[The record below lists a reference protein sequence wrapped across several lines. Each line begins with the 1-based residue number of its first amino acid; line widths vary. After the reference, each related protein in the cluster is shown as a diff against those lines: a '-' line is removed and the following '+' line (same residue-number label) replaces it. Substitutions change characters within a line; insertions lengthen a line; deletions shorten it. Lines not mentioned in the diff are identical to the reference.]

1 MKKALLILC
10 FLIGLAFN
18 SSGQHRPTKHI
29 VQGGSVTLHAHA
41 EGALSFLWF
50 KNGEPIN
57 GSHNEK
63 IVAGEAGIYTVMALN
78 GGCESEISDPVEI
91 VIVPNETDKKVDM
104 KITKSASRLMAFL
117 GSSIDYQLVIV
128 NNSENVATGI
138 TVRDILP
145 ASLEFKEI
153 LGPYIGTASYLPSSH
168 TVIWSPGDLPAGK
181 SEELSIRANAIE
193 QGKIENYAEVET
205 VLIDPNLS
213 NNAATAVTD
222 VVALRIP
229 NIFTPNGD
237 GMNDFFEIVGLELFP
252 ENELYIF
259 NRWGAELYRQKNY
272 HNDWNGQSLNEA
284 TYYYVLR
291 IKMENGDWR
300 SFKGY
305 ITLKRSDRVN

>member
-1 MKKALLILC
+1 MIRVLLIFC

-18 SSGQHRPTKHI
+18 SSGQNRPTKHI

-78 GGCESEISDPVEI
+78 GDCESDISDPVEI
-91 VIVPNETDKKVDM
+91 IIDPNEIEKKVDM
-104 KITKSASRLMAFL
+104 KITKSASKSMVLL

-128 NNSENVATGI
+128 NNSENVASGI

-145 ASLEFKEI
+145 SSLEFKEI
-153 LGPYIGTASYLPSSH
+153 LGPYAGTASYLPSSH
-168 TVIWSPGDLPAGK
+168 TVTWLPGDLPAGR
-181 SEELSIRANAIE
+181 SEELRIRTNAVE
-193 QGKIENYAEVET
+193 KGKAENYAEVET
-205 VLIDPNLS
+205 ALVDPNLS
-213 NNAATAVTD
+213 NNTASTVTD

-237 GMNDFFEIVGLELFP
+237 GINDFFEIVALELFP
-252 ENELYIF
+252 ENELFIF
-259 NRWGAELYRQKNY
+259 NRWGAELYREKNY
-272 HNDWNGQSLNEA
+272 RNDWNGQNLNEA

-291 IKMENGDWR
+291 IKMENGSWQN
-300 SFKGY
+300 FKGY
-305 ITLKRSDRVN
+305 ITLKRGDRVN